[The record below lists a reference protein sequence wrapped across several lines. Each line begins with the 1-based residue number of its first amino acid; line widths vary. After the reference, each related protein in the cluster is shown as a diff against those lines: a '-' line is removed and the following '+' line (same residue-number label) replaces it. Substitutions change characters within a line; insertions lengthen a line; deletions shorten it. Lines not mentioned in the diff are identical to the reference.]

1 MKRLKTGSTPSGYF
15 FAFWI
20 RRLLAGAILL
30 GAIISFSVSAMAAQR
45 FLTILSFLQAFPS
58 VIRFFTFS
66 LNLIWWLGLGWL
78 LFLIG
83 GTLLFGRWYCAFLC
97 PLGTLQD
104 IIFLIKPKKQ
114 KKYTSAVP
122 LLRGLILLG
131 TVFLGATGLMAVAG
145 WLDPWSIF
153 SRLSRHS
160 PGVFPGPLPAQ
171 GTSPVVILPVLVPLV
186 ILIVILGLSFFSSRW
201 FCGNLCPVGTLL
213 GFLNKHALFHI
224 TLNETNCIRCGRCTT
239 VCRASCVDGVHKR
252 LDASRCTYCFACIV
266 QCPVEALQYERRG
279 PGKGTSITT
288 EGPSPALESSHPK
301 EEGLPLV
308 YSGEEGKKSA
318 PVLTRAE
325 FFQRSLGI
333 LGVTG
338 AALLL
343 RKPIEGLSAIPEGST
358 VPIIPPGAQSV
369 RHLRENCTA
378 CGLCMEVC
386 PVRII
391 QPSLGKSGGG
401 GIFIPQLDYGV
412 SYCQYECKRC
422 SDVCPTG
429 ALQKINLLEKKR
441 IKIGDATLLRERC
454 IVIKNKTRCGA
465 CAEHCPTGAVHM
477 MIGST
482 GLPEPVFS
490 SSICIGCGACHHVCP
505 AEPKAIT
512 VAGLRE
518 HTLAEEAHPQLES
531 PKGEVAPL
539 GNDQSPG
546 PEDFPF

>member
-1 MKRLKTGSTPSGYF
+1 MKSLNTSSTRF
-15 FAFWI
+15 RNLFVFWV
-20 RRLLAGAILL
+20 RRMIAGVILL

-78 LFLIG
+78 LFHIG

-114 KKYTSAVP
+114 KKYTAAVP

-131 TVFLGATGLMAVAG
+131 TVFLGTIGLMAVAG

-160 PGVFPGPLPAQ
+160 PGVFPGPNPVQ
-171 GTSPVVILPVLVPLV
+171 ETSPVALLPVLVPLV

-213 GFLNKHALFHI
+213 GLLNKRALFHI

-239 VCRASCVDGVHKR
+239 VCRASCVDGVHKW

-266 QCPVEALQYERRG
+266 QCPVEALRYERRG
-279 PGKGTSITT
+279 SGKDTSITT
-288 EGPSPALESSHPK
+288 KGPSPAVESSNQK
-301 EEGLPLV
+301 EEGFPLV
-308 YSGEEGKKSA
+308 SLGGKGGKTP
-318 PVLTRAE
+318 PVLTRAD
-325 FFQRSLGI
+325 FLQRSLGL
-333 LGVTG
+333 LGVMG

-343 RKPIEGLSAIPEGST
+343 RKPIEGLAAIPEGAM

-369 RHLRENCTA
+369 RHLREHCTA

-386 PVRII
+386 PVQII
-391 QPSLGKSGGG
+391 QPSLGKLGVG

-422 SDVCPTG
+422 SEVCPTG
-429 ALQKINLLEKKR
+429 ALQKINLPEKKR

-505 AEPKAIT
+505 PEPKAIT
-512 VAGLRE
+512 VSGLTE
-518 HTLAEEAHPQLES
+518 HALAEEAHPHLES
-531 PKGEVAPL
+531 PEGEAGPA
-539 GNDQSPG
+539 GNNQSPG